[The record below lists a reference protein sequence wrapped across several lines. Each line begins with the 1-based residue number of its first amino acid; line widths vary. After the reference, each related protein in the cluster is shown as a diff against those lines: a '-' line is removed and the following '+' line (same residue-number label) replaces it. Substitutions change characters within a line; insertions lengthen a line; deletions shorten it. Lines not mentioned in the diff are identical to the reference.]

1 MLILKNQEKATSSA
15 NPSPTKLLQGGLQ
28 TATPHMISILPYD
41 LVKTSVAFL
50 EIPPCAPAAMSQS
63 MALYFCPEIRMPQI
77 LGNPQNGLL
86 IREHPIKMDDEDV
99 ALFQEAPILQHLCM

>member
-1 MLILKNQEKATSSA
+1 
-15 NPSPTKLLQGGLQ
+15 
-28 TATPHMISILPYD
+28 MISILPYD

-99 ALFQEAPILQHLCM
+99 ALFQEAPILQHQDPHDFGSSKSNPARSQLMGMLHCYTCK